1 MNKEHHYQLS
11 VQWTGNTGQGTSRY
25 RSYERSHTISAK
37 GKPTIAASS
46 DPAFLGDASRYNPEE
61 LLLASLSGCHMLWF
75 LHLCSDRGI
84 VVIDYTDE
92 PAGTMMET
100 ESGGRFSE
108 VTLKPQV
115 TITDAALVDKAN
127 ELHAEANRLCFIANS
142 VNFPVRHEPLCS
154 AE

>member
-1 MNKEHHYQLS
+1 
-11 VQWTGNTGQGTSRY
+11 
-25 RSYERSHTISAK
+25 
-37 GKPTIAASS
+37 
-46 DPAFLGDASRYNPEE
+46 
-61 LLLASLSGCHMLWF
+61 MLWF
-75 LHLCSDRGI
+75 LHLCSDKGI

-92 PAGTMMET
+92 PAGTMIET